1 MAHNTSRNSQSVAE
15 ADNLSTMATKEA
27 PMLIQRG
34 SPPSPERLAQRA
46 RLYAKHAAPFVRQ
59 WRRAFIID
67 DAPPESEGG

>member
-1 MAHNTSRNSQSVAE
+1 
-15 ADNLSTMATKEA
+15 
-27 PMLIQRG
+27 MLIQRG